1 MAGLSRLI
9 KKDKIMA
16 QIIHIATYR
25 EQSALKA
32 GFKQWCRC
40 FKDDFMIGTRFGD
53 LKPTILYRLS
63 DSSEPCEVFYYPLIL
78 GFLGHDAKQ
87 AFERLDHRIQVQVV
101 DIHLFLGDQVRF
113 EMMRRMRW
121 LARFGIGQYPIFD
134 MVRRF
139 DQIRELAQQD
149 PPLLSE
155 THSGYPE
162 YKLLVPRDQQVF
174 IRRLFPS
181 TLEAF
186 KREYLSG
193 P

>member
-1 MAGLSRLI
+1 
-9 KKDKIMA
+9 MA

-25 EQSALKA
+25 AQSALQA
-32 GFKQWCRC
+32 GFKQWRRC
-40 FKDDFMIGTRFGD
+40 FKEDFTIGTRLGD
-53 LKPTILYRLS
+53 LKPPILYRLS
-63 DSSEPCEVFYYPLIL
+63 DPSEPCDVLYYPLIL
-78 GFLGHDAKQ
+78 GFLGHDGKQ
-87 AFERLDHRIQVQVV
+87 AFERLDNRVQIQVV

-113 EMMRRMRW
+113 EMMRRLRW
-121 LARFGIGQYPIFD
+121 LARFATGQYPIFD

-149 PPLLSE
+149 PPLLSD

-162 YKLLVPRDQQVF
+162 YRSLVPRDQQVF

-186 KREYLSG
+186 RREHISD